1 MTKIQLGKEFFAKLP
16 DESVSGNEEPISV
29 AEAAKNLADS
39 AKPEQVDTTK
49 LEEAIKTVF
58 KSKWKY

>member
-1 MTKIQLGKEFFAKLP
+1 MTKIKLGKEFFAKLP

-29 AEAAKNLADS
+29 AETAKNLADS
-39 AKPEQVDTTK
+39 VKPGQVDTTK
-49 LEEAIKTVF
+49 LEEALEAVF